1 MKRKFWIIMVF
12 ILLLTGCAKSGNKTI
27 EDAYFSLS
35 IPANWLEYPLEDA
48 IRYSDPDSG
57 LIFKME
63 ALERNTLGLEKTL
76 EQIQGENKKRKIT
89 EMEHK
94 EYTLEDYP
102 CILSVY
108 RIDESSVETHLLVQV
123 EKDVIEDIYFGDI
136 APANYDKKV
145 IQRVIN
151 TIKKVD

>member
-1 MKRKFWIIMVF
+1 M
-12 ILLLTGCAKSGNKTI
+12 
-27 EDAYFSLS
+27 
-35 IPANWLEYPLEDA
+35 
-48 IRYSDPDSG
+48 
-57 LIFKME
+57 
-63 ALERNTLGLEKTL
+63 
-76 EQIQGENKKRKIT
+76 
-89 EMEHK
+89 
-94 EYTLEDYP
+94 EDYP